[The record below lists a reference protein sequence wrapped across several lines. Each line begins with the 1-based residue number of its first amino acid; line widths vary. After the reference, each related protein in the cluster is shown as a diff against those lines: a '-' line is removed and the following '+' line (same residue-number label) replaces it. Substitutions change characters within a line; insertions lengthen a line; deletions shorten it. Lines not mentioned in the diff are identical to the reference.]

1 MGQRSAT
8 ETRTPRTTERP
19 HPSDGSYPREI
30 TERISGRSVRGIQS
44 DPRPFDPPGQ
54 LADVDLILLGRVS
67 LLRILLSVISR
78 GEPLWGRSVVIRSS
92 CLPESSPRLS
102 GPARPCGR
110 GKLAQF
116 SLLQRFAVWW
126 VAPPWPILPV
136 PAVLLVLCRLV
147 VFFPRRSQ
155 HAIEQEKRSQFAFA
169 VSAWRHVLPGRPSR
183 FRAAWRP
190 APRQSGRSPLRSC
203 GRSPGTGASRPP
215 KRSRSG

>member
-1 MGQRSAT
+1 MSFCVSPQPASL
-8 ETRTPRTTERP
+8 RTPG
-19 HPSDGSYPREI
+19 H
-30 TERISGRSVRGIQS
+30 
-44 DPRPFDPPGQ
+44 

-136 PAVLLVLCRLV
+136 PAVLLALCRLV
-147 VFFPRRSQ
+147 ERKTP
-155 HAIEQEKRSQFAFA
+155 KRGM
-169 VSAWRHVLPGRPSR
+169 V
-183 FRAAWRP
+183 
-190 APRQSGRSPLRSC
+190 PLRSLQ
-203 GRSPGTGASRPP
+203 SL
-215 KRSRSG
+215 RSRCVAAP